1 MRLLVGLLFITT
13 HIMTSTFIQLEPQDW
28 CFLHASSP
36 QLNFRSFSS
45 TASSK
50 RTAFSG
56 AMVQC
61 SCPTPGAADHP
72 SFHPT
77 PALWSRSA
85 RVPRTASR
93 WSPRSPWS
101 AWSAGAGADVERRH
115 GRCGCHRRTRR
126 RRSQRQGLGRWAVGV
141 FCIRYIVD
149 HDHRSLFGTCHL
161 IKVQRKERTS
171 IFIWLVVWNMF
182 FSIYWE

>member
-1 MRLLVGLLFITT
+1 MVQWSLVQFHASWEASDITILLICHCNCAFSFHAIAGGLIIHYHTYHVLNFYTT
-13 HIMTSTFIQLEPQDW
+13 RTPRFVF
-28 CFLHASSP
+28 FLHASSP

-61 SCPTPGAADHP
+61 SCPTLGAADHP

-77 PALWSRSA
+77 ALWSRSA
-85 RVPRTASR
+85 RLVPRTASR

-101 AWSAGAGADVERRH
+101 AWSAGAGADVPQH

-126 RRSQRQGLGRWAVGV
+126 RRSRRQGLGRWAVGV
-141 FCIRYIVD
+141 SAYD
-149 HDHRSLFGTCHL
+149 T
-161 IKVQRKERTS
+161 
-171 IFIWLVVWNMF
+171 
-182 FSIYWE
+182 